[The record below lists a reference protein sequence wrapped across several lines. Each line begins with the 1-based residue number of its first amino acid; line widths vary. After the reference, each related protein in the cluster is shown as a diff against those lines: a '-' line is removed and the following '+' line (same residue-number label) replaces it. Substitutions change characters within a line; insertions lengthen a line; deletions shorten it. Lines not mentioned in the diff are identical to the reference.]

1 MNAFLSRISIFAVL
15 TLASVSFAACS
26 GNKANLSGHIIMDV
40 DTILVGYAYFT
51 NDENYVTDTVVL
63 AEDGYFEICLPDTAV
78 MAVTIFSTTAEWSD
92 FAEVMIFPG
101 DRVTVEGSI
110 ADLKVSG
117 TKLYDSLNDSGLLD
131 MEKRLGAIE
140 KELLSVAYSGDDNAK
155 RDSLARLYNASF
167 SEFIAACRDFIKENP
182 DNIACAYA
190 FTVLNSDQCVEDY
203 ELVGENV
210 KGSPAGQVIEYY
222 YNLAKEDLATEEAW
236 NRLEPGVPA
245 PDFRLKNLD
254 GEYMTLDSFK
264 GKYVLLD
271 FWGTWC
277 GWCIKGIPDMKAYYE
292 KYKDK
297 IEFVGIDCR
306 DTEEE
311 WREGVKKHEL
321 PWVNLYNGED
331 TGIVMAYGVQGYPTK
346 IIIDPEGKV
355 VQAFMG
361 ESPELYDKLDEM
373 FK

>member
-15 TLASVSFAACS
+15 TFTSVSFAACS

-78 MAVTIFSTTAEWSD
+78 MAVTISTTAEWSD

-117 TKLYDSLNDSGLLD
+117 TELYDSLNGSGLLD

-167 SEFIAACRDFIKENP
+167 LEFIASCRNFIKENP

-222 YNLAKEDLATEEAW
+222 YNIAKEDLATEEAW

-331 TGIVMAYGVQGYPTK
+331 VAIVMAYGIQGYPSK
-346 IIIDPEGKV
+346 VIIDPEGKV